1 MTMLFTQTYANV
13 QVLDLYKSINKN
25 KIKGE
30 KEMKLKMIDALV
42 TKVNPDQI
50 YKDQKTGKE
59 YEYSTITIL
68 HDGRTVDVTTEKTF
82 DVKQVEENK
91 KYNFECTYNY
101 RKVRISAI
109 D

>member
-50 YKDQKTGKE
+50 YKADNGKE
-59 YEYSTITIL
+59 YKYSTITIL
-68 HDGRTVDVTTEKTF
+68 HDGRTTDITTEKTF
-82 DVKQVEENK
+82 DVNQVEENK

-101 RKVRISAI
+101 RKVRIAAI
-109 D
+109 A